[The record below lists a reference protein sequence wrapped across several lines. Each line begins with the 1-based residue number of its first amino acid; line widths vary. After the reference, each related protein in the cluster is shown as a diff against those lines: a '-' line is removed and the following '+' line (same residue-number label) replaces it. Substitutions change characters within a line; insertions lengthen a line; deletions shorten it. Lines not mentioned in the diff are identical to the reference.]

1 MQNAKQELTAS
12 KTSNLGQPRMP
23 WKQGERETQQLFL
36 NQRITISSPS
46 QMHPLHYKAEF
57 SHSSGLLQDGELHK
71 KQQEAA

>member
-1 MQNAKQELTAS
+1 
-12 KTSNLGQPRMP
+12 MP

-71 KQQEAA
+71 KQQAAA